1 MDVSLKV
8 VFWQNMLSP
17 HMAPLIR
24 ALSMRGQ
31 IIAAIL
37 TPVESWR
44 IEQGWLPPDYGTAKI
59 ITLNDSNDAAS
70 LFSETQGY
78 VHVFSGINSYPI
90 ISNIFRHSLKR
101 DSVLVITESP
111 IRINLTS
118 DLLKFVLYFS
128 KAVRFRRN
136 IKAIFTMGD
145 LGVSW
150 FKNCGFSK
158 DILIRFQ
165 YFVDIPGFNAHVK
178 PLNNSSKVSFVF
190 IGQLVKRKGVD
201 NLIKALSKLTNTD
214 WNLHMIGS
222 GPEFNNLNT
231 LVKKNNLSDQVIF
244 HGQMANEKAMEF
256 LNENA
261 DFLILPSRYDGWGA
275 VVNEALVRGIP
286 VITNTKCG
294 ASSLVQ
300 NSKSGFIYNEASLT
314 SLVSTLLQ
322 AIKTSPEFNKLESK
336 ANIRQS
342 YIDYSNS
349 SIQTFVNKCK
359 ELQNDSY

>member
-1 MDVSLKV
+1 MDDSLKV

-17 HMAPLIR
+17 HLAPLIR
-24 ALSMRGQ
+24 ALSLQGQ

-37 TPVESWR
+37 SPVELWR
-44 IEQGWLPPDYGTAKI
+44 IKQGWVIPDYGSAKI
-59 ITLNDSNDAAS
+59 ITLNDAKDS
-70 LFSETQGY
+70 LTLFNETQGY
-78 VHVFSGINSYPI
+78 IHVFSGINSYPI
-90 ISNIFRHSLKR
+90 ISNIFHHSLKR
-101 DSVLVITESP
+101 DSVLVISESP
-111 IRINLTS
+111 IRTNLINH
-118 DLLKFVLYFS
+118 LLKLFLYFS

-150 FKNCGFSK
+150 FQKCGFSK
-158 DILIRFQ
+158 DILTRFQ
-165 YFVDIPGFNAHVK
+165 YFVDIPEFNALVS
-178 PLNNSSKVSFVF
+178 PINNPKKVSFVF

-201 NLIKALSKLTNTD
+201 NLINALSKLSNSD
-214 WNLHMIGS
+214 WNLHIIGS
-222 GPEFNNLNT
+222 GPEINNLT
-231 LVKKNNLSDQVIF
+231 ALVKRNNLSDQIIF

-294 ASSLVQ
+294 ASSLIQ
-300 NSKSGFIYNEASLT
+300 NSKSGFIYNESSLN
-314 SLVSTLLQ
+314 SLVSTVSQ
-322 AIKTSPEFNKLESK
+322 AINTSPGFNALESK
-336 ANIRQS
+336 SYIRQT
-342 YIDYSNS
+342 YIDYTNN